1 MKFVFSKKYLMDLEG
16 HIFPVEKYELLR
28 RKLLQDL
35 GDESYFVEPERPSLE
50 DLMLVHEKE
59 YLEDFI
65 NLRWTWRTLM
75 SEAPLNPT
83 VVEGFIYMAGGSHR
97 AASIALE
104 EGWSMNIG
112 GGFHHAYPD
121 HAEGFCYINDIAYAV
136 KKLKAA
142 GKIKKALIVD
152 CDLHQGNGTAFI
164 FRGDPDV
171 FTFSIHQELLYP
183 YPKEPGDLDIGLDAG
198 VGDEEYLEKLR
209 EGLEIAF
216 RRIEPEII
224 IYQAGADPYRGDPLG
239 QLRLSKEGLRKR
251 DELVYSYAAERSI
264 PVAITLGGG
273 YTNPLDEVVEI
284 HHNTALAAMEILGR

>member
-1 MKFVFSKKYLMDLEG
+1 MKFVFSKKYLIDLEG

-28 RKLLQDL
+28 KRLLQDL
-35 GDESYFVEPERPSLE
+35 GNESYFVESERPALD
-50 DLMLVHEKE
+50 DLTLVHERE

-65 NLRWTWRTLM
+65 NLRWTWRTSL

-83 VVEGFIYMAGGSHR
+83 VVEGFIYMAGGTHK
-97 AASIALE
+97 AAQIALE

-136 KKLKAA
+136 KKLKAE
-142 GKIKKALIVD
+142 KRIKKALIVD

-198 VGDEEYLEKLR
+198 VGDEEYLKKLR
-209 EGLEIAF
+209 EGLEIALD
-216 RRIEPEII
+216 RIEPEII
-224 IYQAGADPYRGDPLG
+224 VYQAGADPYRGDPLG

-251 DELVYSYAAERSI
+251 DELVYSYAAERSV

-284 HHNTALAAMEILGR
+284 HRNTALAAMEILGR